1 MHETGIERYYAIRDG
16 KKLYYGYTTGTCA
29 AAAAK
34 AAALMLATR
43 RPVPYVDILTP
54 KGIALN
60 LEVLEPA
67 LTEGGARCAVR
78 KYSGDDPDVTDGI
91 LVYADVTLEKTPGV
105 SVDGGEGVGRV
116 TKPGLKQ
123 AIGEAAINPVPLRMI
138 REEAERVAE
147 DYGIAGMKVVIS
159 IPAGVGLA
167 KRTFNPRLGIVGGI
181 SVLGTS
187 GIVEPMS
194 EAALVESIGLEL
206 RQKYALGC
214 RRIIIAPGNY
224 GADFIRSLCHVE
236 ETELVKCSNFIG
248 QAIDMAVSAG
258 YPELLFVSHIGKFI
272 KLAGGIMNTHSREAD
287 ARAELMAAC
296 ALRAGCGAET
306 ARSLLDCLTTDEML
320 DVLKAEGLL
329 ASTMEIAGE
338 RIDYYLNYRA
348 KGQITI
354 GAAVFSNGTGM
365 LCTTG
370 PAAQWLEELR
380 AQERRNCETEFAT
393 DIRQEAET

>member
-1 MHETGIERYYAIRDG
+1 MHETGIENYYAIRDG

-34 AAALMLATR
+34 AAAHMLATGQT
-43 RPVPYVDILTP
+43 VPYVDILTP

-60 LEVLEPA
+60 LEVLEPSVD
-67 LTEGGARCAVR
+67 GNHARCAIR
-78 KYSGDDPDVTDGI
+78 KFSGDDPDVTDGI
-91 LVYADVTLEKTPGV
+91 LVYADVTAEKTPGV
-105 SVDGGEGVGRV
+105 TVDGGEGVGRV

-123 AIGEAAINPVPLRMI
+123 AVGEAAINPVPLRMI
-138 REEAERVAE
+138 REEVEHVAE
-147 DYGIAGMKVVIS
+147 DYGIAGVRVVIS
-159 IPAGVGLA
+159 IPAGVELA

-214 RRIIIAPGNY
+214 RRIIVSPGNY
-224 GADFIRSLCHVE
+224 GADFIRTLVHVE

-248 QAIDMAVSAG
+248 QTIDMAVSAG
-258 YPELLFVSHIGKFI
+258 YTELLFVSHIGKFI
-272 KLAGGIMNTHSREAD
+272 KLTGGIMNTHSREAD

-296 ALRAGCGAET
+296 ALRAGADADT
-306 ARSLLDCLTTDEML
+306 ARRLLECITTDEML
-320 DVLKAEGLL
+320 EVLRAAGLL
-329 ASTMEIAGE
+329 EKAMEIAGQ
-338 RIDYYLNYRA
+338 RIDYYLNWRA

-354 GAAVFSNGTGM
+354 GAAVFSNETGM

-370 PAAQWLEELR
+370 PAEQWIKELR
-380 AQERRNCETEFAT
+380 AAERGTDTE
-393 DIRQEAET
+393 I

>member
-1 MHETGIERYYAIRDG
+1 MHETGIENYYAIRDG

-34 AAALMLATR
+34 AAASMLATGQT
-43 RPVPYVDILTP
+43 VPYVDILTP

-60 LEVLEPA
+60 LEVLEPSVD
-67 LTEGGARCAVR
+67 GNHARCAVR

-91 LVYADVTLEKTPGV
+91 LVYADVTAEKTPGV
-105 SVDGGEGVGRV
+105 TVDGGEGVGRV

-123 AIGEAAINPVPLRMI
+123 AVGEAAINPVPLRMI
-138 REEAERVAE
+138 REEVEHVAE
-147 DYGIAGMKVVIS
+147 DYGIAGVRVIIS
-159 IPAGVGLA
+159 IPAGVELA

-214 RRIIIAPGNY
+214 RRIIVSPGNY
-224 GADFIRSLCHVE
+224 GADFIRTLVHVE

-248 QAIDMAVSAG
+248 QTIDMAVSAG
-258 YPELLFVSHIGKFI
+258 YTELLFVSHIGKFI
-272 KLAGGIMNTHSREAD
+272 KLTGGIMNTHSREAD

-296 ALRAGCGAET
+296 ALRAGADADT
-306 ARSLLDCLTTDEML
+306 ARRLLECITTDEML
-320 DVLKAEGLL
+320 EILRAAGLL
-329 ASTMEIAGE
+329 EKAMEIAGQ
-338 RIDYYLNYRA
+338 RIDYYLNWRA

-354 GAAVFSNGTGM
+354 GAAVFSNETGM

-370 PAAQWLEELR
+370 PAEKWIEELK
-380 AQERRNCETEFAT
+380 AAERGTDTE
-393 DIRQEAET
+393 I